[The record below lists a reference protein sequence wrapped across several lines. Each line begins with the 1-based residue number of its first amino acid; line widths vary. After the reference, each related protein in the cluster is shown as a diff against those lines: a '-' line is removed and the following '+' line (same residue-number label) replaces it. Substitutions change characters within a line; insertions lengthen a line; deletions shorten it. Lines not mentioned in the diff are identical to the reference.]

1 MKTKFSLSVAF
12 GSIWLLVSLF
22 FAVNWAREIS
32 NALPVVYVWWVIAG
46 VALLPGFLM
55 SSMFFSNM
63 LHWKTAEYPKT
74 YEDTTVI
81 ICAHNE
87 EDSVARSIK
96 SVLLQRYSGSISVL
110 VVDNASSDLTRQE
123 IFRMMPHAGTNRS
136 VRYLFCAEPGK
147 ARALNT
153 GLAHVHTTHF
163 ITLDADTCL
172 ERDAVQRI
180 MDHIVHSGSGCVAG
194 NLFVSNAHASM
205 SAKMQNYDYLL
216 SIAAVK
222 RFQGSYKSTL
232 VAQGAFSAYKTA
244 VVKRLGGW
252 RNVLGEDIVLTYQIL
267 REGLASTYEPLA
279 AGYTTVP
286 ETLGSLYSQRRRWAI
301 GMLEGLSTVPPWRQG
316 SLFSRFFT
324 WVNVSV
330 IYLDLAFLFGFIPG
344 VIMALCGYYYL
355 AGFLTLFTAATC
367 ILLYINMYIYQK
379 KLRIPFENSLCGFVC
394 FLLFFQSI
402 QSCAALHG
410 YLTAV
415 LSTNRSWQ

>member
-1 MKTKFSLSVAF
+1 MAACLSILCRQLGTGDIERSA
-12 GSIWLLVSLF
+12 SRLCLVGNCRRRS
-22 FAVNWAREIS
+22 AA
-32 NALPVVYVWWVIAG
+32 
-46 VALLPGFLM
+46 GFLM

-180 MDHIVHSGSGCVAG
+180 MDHIVHSRKRLCCRKSVCQQCTRLNVRK
-194 NLFVSNAHASM
+194 NAELRLPTEHFRR
-205 SAKMQNYDYLL
+205 Q
-216 SIAAVK
+216 
-222 RFQGSYKSTL
+222 
-232 VAQGAFSAYKTA
+232 AFSGQ
-244 VVKRLGGW
+244 L
-252 RNVLGEDIVLTYQIL
+252 
-267 REGLASTYEPLA
+267 
-279 AGYTTVP
+279 
-286 ETLGSLYSQRRRWAI
+286 
-301 GMLEGLSTVPPWRQG
+301 
-316 SLFSRFFT
+316 
-324 WVNVSV
+324 
-330 IYLDLAFLFGFIPG
+330 
-344 VIMALCGYYYL
+344 
-355 AGFLTLFTAATC
+355 
-367 ILLYINMYIYQK
+367 
-379 KLRIPFENSLCGFVC
+379 
-394 FLLFFQSI
+394 
-402 QSCAALHG
+402 
-410 YLTAV
+410 
-415 LSTNRSWQ
+415 